1 MRSNIITFV
10 LFMFNEE
17 KRIERAVRNFLPYGR
32 VLVVDNYSSDKT
44 VEIAKAL
51 GADVL
56 QHKNPGWVEDENT
69 TSVVKEYVKTPWIY
83 WGFSDEIVDAP
94 TMEAMLE
101 AIESDTCSI
110 VNIARKNYYYGK
122 FTHDAYQNMQSRAF
136 IKEAIDFRGNK
147 IHHFGKHAV
156 PENKVITLDP
166 QKYFVHHFISNTAK
180 TYLSSLDRYTDIEAT
195 HTQTPSPIKMIFRM
209 FRGFIGH
216 YFLRGGYKAGRAGL
230 YLGMQMAFYNV
241 LLAMKSYEY
250 ENKLST
256 PEIEALNNKFRDQ
269 LLSDIYFLK
278 K

>member
-1 MRSNIITFV
+1 MRSNLITFV

-17 KRIERAVRNFLPYGR
+17 KRIERAVRNFLPYGQ
-32 VLVVDNYSSDKT
+32 VLVVDNYSSDRT

-94 TMEAMLE
+94 TMEAMFE
-101 AIESDTCSI
+101 AIESGTCSI

-136 IKEAIDFRGNK
+136 KKEAIDFNGNI
-147 IHHFGKHAV
+147 IHHFGKHTV
-156 PENKVITLDP
+156 PESEVITLP
-166 QKYFVHHFISNTAK
+166 PHKYYIHHFISNTAK
-180 TYLSSLDRYTDIEAT
+180 SYLSSIDRYTDIESQ
-195 HTQTPSPIKMIFRM
+195 HTKPQHPLKMVLSIIKSFAL
-209 FRGFIGH
+209 H
-216 YFLRGGYKAGRAGL
+216 YFIRGGIRAGRAGF
-230 YLGMQMAFYNV
+230 YLEIQMAFYHA
-241 LLAMKSYEY
+241 LLMMKAFEIT
-250 ENKLST
+250 NNLNST
-256 PEIEALNNKFRDQ
+256 EIENINNRLRDKI
-269 LLSDIYFLK
+269 LFEIEK